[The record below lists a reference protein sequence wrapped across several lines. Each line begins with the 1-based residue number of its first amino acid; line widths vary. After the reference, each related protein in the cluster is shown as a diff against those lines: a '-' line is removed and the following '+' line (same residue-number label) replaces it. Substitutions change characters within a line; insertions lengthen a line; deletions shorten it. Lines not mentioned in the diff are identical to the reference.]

1 MKHFLKASFAPLR
14 MLVVVL
20 IYAALISISFWGA
33 FELRFE
39 FKVPGSA
46 EGEADVNWQGIRLGI
61 LPWLVLVKLIFLLV
75 LGEFRGIIHYFRLP
89 DLTRIFSALALAG
102 LGLVFLW
109 YWKQGEACV
118 PRSVILADLQFSFVF
133 LCAFRLFCRLYAES
147 FQQAGYSNF
156 SRTSRVAILGTG
168 EVAASVA
175 ADLLAKRGLGMKP
188 VLFLDEAGGKFG
200 KQIHGVPIRDLPE
213 NFYLLRERYNIDK
226 VIIAPDS
233 TDHFG
238 AKSIS
243 GWVRVANEARLD
255 AEIVPSL
262 NALASGRVRASRLR
276 RVEMEDLL
284 GRPSVDLDSTRIKE
298 LLNGR
303 IVLVTG
309 AGGTIGSEL
318 VRQILRHNPKRVLLV
333 DQVEGSLFHLERELA
348 SEGYGGIILPIV
360 ADILDESQMRNL
372 FKKFQPSI
380 VFHAAAHKH
389 VSMMER
395 QPAEAIK
402 NNCIG
407 TALLARLA
415 VETRVERF
423 IFISTDKAINPT
435 SVMGATKRLAE
446 MGILAR
452 QVAESNTTRFM
463 SVRFGNVLGSSG
475 SVIPIFREQIAK
487 GGPVTVTHPETT
499 RYFMTIAE
507 AAGLVLQS
515 ATLGKGGEIFVL
527 DMSDPV
533 RILDIAQQMIELS
546 GLKPDQDIEIRF
558 TGLRPGEK
566 LHEEIQHF
574 SENLEK
580 TDHSRI
586 LLFTSKP
593 CDLSR
598 MDHWLSE
605 LRLRLHEYGKNDL
618 KQKICQQVPEY
629 TPFVD

>member
-1 MKHFLKASFAPLR
+1 
-14 MLVVVL
+14 
-20 IYAALISISFWGA
+20 
-33 FELRFE
+33 
-39 FKVPGSA
+39 
-46 EGEADVNWQGIRLGI
+46 
-61 LPWLVLVKLIFLLV
+61 
-75 LGEFRGIIHYFRLP
+75 
-89 DLTRIFSALALAG
+89 
-102 LGLVFLW
+102 
-109 YWKQGEACV
+109 
-118 PRSVILADLQFSFVF
+118 
-133 LCAFRLFCRLYAES
+133 
-147 FQQAGYSNF
+147 
-156 SRTSRVAILGTG
+156 
-168 EVAASVA
+168 
-175 ADLLAKRGLGMKP
+175 
-188 VLFLDEAGGKFG
+188 
-200 KQIHGVPIRDLPE
+200 
-213 NFYLLRERYNIDK
+213 
-226 VIIAPDS
+226 
-233 TDHFG
+233 
-238 AKSIS
+238 
-243 GWVRVANEARLD
+243 
-255 AEIVPSL
+255 
-262 NALASGRVRASRLR
+262 
-276 RVEMEDLL
+276 
-284 GRPSVDLDSTRIKE
+284 
-298 LLNGR
+298 
-303 IVLVTG
+303 
-309 AGGTIGSEL
+309 
-318 VRQILRHNPKRVLLV
+318 
-333 DQVEGSLFHLERELA
+333 
-348 SEGYGGIILPIV
+348 
-360 ADILDESQMRNL
+360 
-372 FKKFQPSI
+372 
-380 VFHAAAHKH
+380 
-389 VSMMER
+389 
-395 QPAEAIK
+395 
-402 NNCIG
+402 
-407 TALLARLA
+407 
-415 VETRVERF
+415 
-423 IFISTDKAINPT
+423 
-435 SVMGATKRLAE
+435 MGATKRLAE